1 MTIKTIPENIKVE
14 RSRAR
19 DAINALELEIKEI
32 ESAYVFCILLCKKHS
47 YEEDLFDKNT

>member
-1 MTIKTIPENIKVE
+1 MTKVLIK
-14 RSRAR
+14 
-19 DAINALELEIKEI
+19 I